1 MKIWVDDALV
11 ESSSD
16 FICSDGWPVGS
27 GLFETIRTENLR
39 PQLLSRHMRRV
50 LLSARELSVALPG
63 EDQILNAVDRL
74 LASEPH
80 PLGRLRLSFSTNHF
94 IATHEPYKD
103 EQSSMKV
110 RTYHSERQRS
120 SRQHKTF
127 PYSDNLELL
136 SLAKGEG
143 LDEFVCIDNLD
154 HVTEG
159 AVSNVAFRIA
169 GSWVTSP
176 ITSGIL
182 PGVIRALA
190 IEKCDVVVREIREK
204 DLMGC
209 DGAIAMSSLKIAL
222 PISALDQRPLLIDGD
237 TERLCLKLRE
247 LARTL

>member
-63 EDQILNAVDRL
+63 EDQILKAVDCL
-74 LASEPH
+74 LSAESH
-80 PLGRLRLSFSTNHF
+80 PVGRLRLSFSKRHF
-94 IATHEPYKD
+94 IATHELYKD

-110 RTYHSERQRS
+110 RTHQIDSQRS

-136 SLAKGEG
+136 SLAKREG
-143 LDEFVCIDNLD
+143 FDEFICIDNVD
-154 HVTEG
+154 RVTEG

-190 IEKCDVVVREIREK
+190 IEKCDVLVREIREK
-204 DLMGC
+204 DLLGC

-237 TERLCLKLRE
+237 TEQLCLKLRE

>member
-11 ESSSD
+11 DSSSD

-63 EDQILNAVDRL
+63 EDQILDAVDCL
-74 LASEPH
+74 LSAESH
-80 PLGRLRLSFSTNHF
+80 PVGRLRLSFSKRHF
-94 IATHEPYKD
+94 IATHELYKD
-103 EQSSMKV
+103 EQSSMTV
-110 RTYHSERQRS
+110 RTHHIDSQRS

-136 SLAKGEG
+136 SLAKREG
-143 LDEFVCIDNLD
+143 FDEFICIDNVD
-154 HVTEG
+154 RVTEG

-190 IEKCDVVVREIREK
+190 IEKCDVLVREIREK
-204 DLMGC
+204 DLLGC

-237 TERLCLKLRE
+237 TEQLCLKLRE